1 MTEFLQG
8 ILTAFVMSLGV
19 GPGML
24 VNFRVSL
31 RRGFAAGVAVVAGLY
46 ASVIIFLAVNYV
58 GVFHL
63 IESLQH
69 RRATGIVC
77 GAILCVFGIGMV
89 LTSPREPVAG
99 PADNGPSPLL
109 KAFLSGFVVNMT
121 NPFVFLIWT
130 TLLSI
135 AAVNFGFR
143 TRPFFVYLAGVVGTA
158 LFLDIVKSY
167 LFSRMK
173 TGTTA
178 RLIAWINHGMGTIL
192 ASGGLVMICRSIFV
206 FG

>member
-1 MTEFLQG
+1 MDAFVKG
-8 ILTAFVMSLGV
+8 MLTAFAMSLGI

-24 VNFRVSL
+24 INFRISL
-31 RRGFAAGVAVVAGLY
+31 RRGFAAGLSVVAGLY
-46 ASVIIFLAVNYV
+46 VSVITFVAVNYF

-63 IESLQH
+63 IDSFRH

-77 GAILCVFGIGMV
+77 GIMLCVFGICMV
-89 LTSPREPVAG
+89 LTNPKKALAAQPETDPL
-99 PADNGPSPLL
+99 PLL
-109 KAFLSGFVVNMT
+109 KGFLSGVVVNIT
-121 NPFVFLIWT
+121 NPFVFLVWT
-130 TLLSI
+130 TLMSI

-143 TRPFFVYLAGVVGTA
+143 TCSFFAYLTGVVGTA
-158 LFLDIVKSY
+158 LCLDIVKSY

-173 TGTTA
+173 IGITA

-192 ASGGLVMICRSIFV
+192 ASGGIVMICRSIFV